1 MEKAASDLDAAYTE
15 NSQYAERER
24 KSLALLQSEVPL
36 STTEEADWT
45 GWEFKFSLAQ
55 FGVPIGTLQALIGSG
70 DLGLVRSEEPR
81 ATLITELAAI
91 NTDQSWIDQV
101 SSQAL
106 PMGMEGMFEME
117 VLRRQADGEG
127 ISLDALRDSPR
138 LSTSYL
144 NQINLLEDILT
155 SMRRMM
161 VSVDKI
167 HMAVETEIEQ
177 RGG

>member
-1 MEKAASDLDAAYTE
+1 
-15 NSQYAERER
+15 
-24 KSLALLQSEVPL
+24 
-36 STTEEADWT
+36 
-45 GWEFKFSLAQ
+45 
-55 FGVPIGTLQALIGSG
+55 
-70 DLGLVRSEEPR
+70 
-81 ATLITELAAI
+81 
-91 NTDQSWIDQV
+91 
-101 SSQAL
+101 
-106 PMGMEGMFEME
+106 MFEME

-144 NQINLLEDILT
+144 NQINLLENILT